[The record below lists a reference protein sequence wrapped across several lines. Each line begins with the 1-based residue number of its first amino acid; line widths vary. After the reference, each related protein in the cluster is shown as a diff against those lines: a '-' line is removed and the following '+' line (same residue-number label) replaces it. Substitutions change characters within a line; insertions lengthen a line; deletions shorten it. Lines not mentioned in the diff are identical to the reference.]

1 MLGLCWF
8 EVLVLFE
15 IFRDKQ
21 ILTRDREIIQNTA
34 ERKAENN
41 EHNGKNRFEANSTV

>member
-34 ERKAENN
+34 ERKENN